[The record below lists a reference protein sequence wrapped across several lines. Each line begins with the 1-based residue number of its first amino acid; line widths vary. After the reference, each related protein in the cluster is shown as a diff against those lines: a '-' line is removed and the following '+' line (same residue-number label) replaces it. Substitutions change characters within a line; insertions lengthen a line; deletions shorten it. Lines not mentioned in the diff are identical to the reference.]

1 MIGIGILIGLLMILV
16 VILSII
22 CLMQKADIED
32 LKYSNRRLEE
42 MYGKESDKS
51 AELAAKCFMDDIEL
65 LNRII

>member
-32 LKYSNRRLEE
+32 LKYSNRCLEE
-42 MYGKESDKS
+42 MYGKESDKN
-51 AELAAKCFMDDIEL
+51 AELAAKYFMDDIEL